1 MNLGDS
7 MAKVTVV
14 LRPYL
19 MGFAGGRGEVSGMGE
34 TLGEVLKNLGDEYP
48 SLGHHVLDLG
58 HGVAPGVRVYVNN
71 VMVDFPGGLSSPV
84 EDGDRVKLLLV
95 IGGG

>member
-1 MNLGDS
+1 

-19 MGFAGGRGEVSGMGE
+19 MGYAGGRGEVSGEGE
-34 TLGEVLKNLGDEYP
+34 TLGEVLKDLGAEYP
-48 SLGHHVLDLG
+48 SLGHHVLELE
-58 HGVAPGVRVYVNN
+58 HGVAPGVRVYVND
-71 VMVDFPGGLSSPV
+71 VVVSFPGALSSPV
-84 EDGDRVKLLLV
+84 KDGDRVRLLLA